1 MEYLLLMTTAG
12 SLVFVGYCLW
22 KMLFV
27 KLITQSMKY
36 KAVILVLLVYLIP
49 WIWLKGIYTNIF
61 VWSLRDMRVGDIEGT
76 LSFADFD
83 IGMIEYRTKVYRL
96 QIMIACIWFVGA
108 ILMILIKA
116 VIYFRKRH
124 TLLSVAMECED
135 VNLENVVKRLQEEF
149 HCKHVPEV
157 FWIRDRYRTL
167 TLGIWRPVIFL
178 QREYEPEEL
187 YPILRHEM
195 IHVVRKDLLWKV
207 LMEFV
212 CCLHWFNPLIYLVKY
227 QFDFVCEASCDE
239 HVVSGCAKA
248 ERDAYGARLVKNQ
261 KGCMKKI
268 PFGSNLGNGRR
279 LIEKRLRLIIG
290 MKRVACWKKA
300 ISACIFGVLLLVN
313 SMIALAYPDVYH
325 FEDSSIEMA
334 EDSTEGDL
342 FWTFDYLTEG
352 FDLSK
357 DIILYDKQFV
367 DLSKN
372 IFPVNDTGNLDSCIS
387 HKVVEGYVQV
397 HSENDKGGCTV
408 DTYEATRCKNC
419 KTVWIGT
426 LYTTVGLDTCIH

>member
-1 MEYLLLMTTAG
+1 MFIGYCFWEMLFEKLMTQC
-12 SLVFVGYCLW
+12 V
-22 KMLFV
+22 
-27 KLITQSMKY
+27 KY
-36 KAVILVLLVYLIP
+36 KIVILVLLVYLIP
-49 WIWLKGIYTNIF
+49 WIWLKKIYTNAL
-61 VWSLRDMRVGDIEGT
+61 VWLLRDIRVGDVVGEVN
-76 LSFADFD
+76 FADFNT
-83 IGMIEYRTKVYRL
+83 GGQAYRTADYQM
-96 QIMIACIWFVGA
+96 QIMFACIWFVGA

-124 TLLSVAMECED
+124 ALLSVTMKCED
-135 VNLENVVKRLQEEF
+135 DNLENIVKRLQEEF
-149 HCKHVPEV
+149 HCKHMPEI

-167 TLGIWRPVIFL
+167 TIGIWRPVIFL

-212 CCLHWFNPLIYLVKY
+212 CCLHWFNPMIYLVKY

-239 HVVSGCAKA
+239 IVVRGCTKA
-248 ERDAYGARLVKNQ
+248 ERDAYGVRLVKNQ

-279 LIEKRLRLIIG
+279 LIEKRLKLIIS
-290 MKRVACWKKA
+290 MNRVESWKRVV
-300 ISACIFGVLLLVN
+300 SVSIFGIMLLMN

-325 FEDSSIEMA
+325 FEDSSIEIA
-334 EDSTEGDL
+334 EDSTEGNT
-342 FWTFDYLTEG
+342 FWTYDYLTDELNV
-352 FDLSK
+352 FS

-367 DLSKN
+367 DSSGN
-372 IFPVNDTGNLDSCIS
+372 IFPVNDTGNLDFCIS
-387 HKVVEGYVQV
+387 HKVVSGYVQV

-426 LYTTVGLDTCIH
+426 LFTTLNQDTCIH